1 MAENYLMTLDAGS
14 GSGRCFLISVDGKQA
29 VMTSREWNYIVP
41 PDAGPLAA
49 IFDPDAFWDTLA
61 ELTREALAK
70 AGIRGEQV
78 VAVSSTSQRE
88 ACVFLD
94 AAGCELYAGPNRDFR
109 GLVEGKQLAAEYGR
123 EIYHRTGHY
132 PNGIF
137 APARL
142 LWYKKNAPGTY
153 ERFAHLLMMNDWI
166 LYRLCGE
173 IACEPTNAGETCVYD
188 LHARAWMTDLIDAL
202 HLPRDIFPRILP
214 AGTHLGAVHERA
226 AAQTGLKAGTPVVV
240 GGADTQCG
248 LLGCGAIHI
257 GDLVAVLGTTSPVQ
271 MVTAQPMID
280 PAVRLWAGMH
290 VVTDLFV
297 LESNVG
303 ATGSVYRWF
312 RDAFCTR
319 ENNDMQAIDE
329 DLYEL
334 MNTEAAMAPP
344 GAAGVQSFLGVMVM
358 DAKAMAMPT
367 NALMLGMLP
376 LMDAGRASRGLLIR
390 AILESLACAVEA
402 NTRQIVEVAGQA
414 PSALAVCGGLAN
426 SSLYLEIMASV
437 MNIPV
442 RVPRWK
448 EGSGVGT
455 AICAGI
461 GAGVYRNMDE
471 GVAALVHMERE
482 VEPVDSLRQQ
492 YAAVYASWIST
503 RESLTAL
510 PARFF

>member
-1 MAENYLMTLDAGS
+1 MAENYLMALDAGT

-29 VMTSREWNYIVP
+29 VMTSREWNYILP
-41 PDAGPLAA
+41 SDAGPLAA
-49 IFDPDAFWDTLA
+49 IFDPDSFWDILA
-61 ELTREALAK
+61 ELAREALVK
-70 AGIRGEQV
+70 AGISGEQV
-78 VAVSSTSQRE
+78 VAISSTSQRE

-94 AAGCELYAGPNRDFR
+94 AAGRELYAGPNRDFR
-109 GLVEGKQLAAEYGR
+109 GLMEGKQLAAEYGT

-142 LWYKKNAPGTY
+142 LWFKKNAPDTY

-166 LYRLCGE
+166 LYRLSGE
-173 IACEPTNAGETCVYD
+173 IACEPTNAGETCMYD
-188 LHARAWMTDLIDAL
+188 LHTREWMTDLINAL
-202 HLPRDIFPRILP
+202 QLPRNIFPRILP
-214 AGTHLGAVHERA
+214 SGTQLGVVHERA

-248 LLGCGAIHI
+248 LLGCGAIHV

-271 MVTAQPMID
+271 MVTAQPMVD
-280 PAVRLWAGMH
+280 PAERLWAGMH
-290 VVTDLFV
+290 TIPDLFV

-303 ATGSVYRWF
+303 ATGSIYRWF
-312 RDAFCTR
+312 RDTFCSTGD
-319 ENNDMQAIDE
+319 NNQEIGE
-329 DLYEL
+329 SLYEL

-358 DAKAMAMPT
+358 NAKAMAMPMNT
-367 NALMLGMLP
+367 LVLGMVP
-376 LMDAGRASRGLLIR
+376 LMDTGRASRGLLIR

-402 NTRQIVEVAGQA
+402 NTRQIVEVVGHA
-414 PSALAVCGGLAN
+414 PSALAVCGGLAK
-426 SSLYLEIMASV
+426 SSLYLEIMANV

-455 AICAGI
+455 AICAGV
-461 GAGVYRNMDE
+461 GAGIYRNMDE
-471 GVAALVHMERE
+471 GVAALVHLESN
-482 VEPVDSLRQQ
+482 VEPIESLCRQ
-492 YAAVYASWIST
+492 YATVYDAWIKT
-503 RESLTAL
+503 RETLTAI
-510 PARFF
+510 PASFF